1 MELGY
6 GARGGSSTYT
16 VQNLETGGIS
26 LNSFEFTPAQEVIS
40 TQTHVHE
47 IQGSTTIFT
56 DIPHNHRFAGLT
68 GQLIPIANNDHIHA
82 FEVSTDFTEI
92 HLHGM
97 GGFTGPSIPVGNGR
111 HIHFASGITTLNRG
125 HIHEFFFAT
134 LIDDPLRR

>member
-1 MELGY
+1 
-6 GARGGSSTYT
+6 
-16 VQNLETGGIS
+16 
-26 LNSFEFTPAQEVIS
+26 
-40 TQTHVHE
+40 
-47 IQGSTTIFT
+47 
-56 DIPHNHRFAGLT
+56 
-68 GQLIPIANNDHIHA
+68 
-82 FEVSTDFTEI
+82 EVSTDFTEI